1 MAGPFAMSER
11 RTKIVATLGPATDD
25 PQILREMMRAGVDGV
40 RINCSHGTKQDWLRR
55 AWMARDVAASV
66 GRHVAVMFDLQG
78 PKIRLHQEC
87 SPVDL
92 VEGDK
97 VTVVGDPNA
106 PAASG
111 SLVVDWPGVVDAA
124 VPGTSELVIGDG
136 APRIAIMER
145 TKQTL
150 VGTCVIPGEAL
161 PRRGAFLTHAHVDR
175 MALSKKDRADVR
187 TAIDAGA
194 DFIALSFVNQADDIE
209 ELRKLIGGTGIR
221 IIAKIETLSA
231 IDNLDAIVAASDAV
245 MVARG
250 DLGVEAG
257 VARVPLLQ
265 KRIITSA
272 GRHGKLVITATQ
284 MLESMSDAPEP
295 TRAEASDVANAVM
308 DGTSCVMLS
317 GETAT
322 GRYPV
327 ETVRQMAQIAA
338 AAQEGVI
345 PMVADR
351 DAPGA
356 TVAESVM
363 QAAVYLARD
372 IKAAALVIPTATGG
386 SVRAA
391 AKWRPRRPIVA
402 LCSEAQIA
410 RQLALEWGVIPEPLH
425 QRPDESVEALVER
438 CLVRAQ
444 RRLGLADGE
453 RVVLTSGPQVAH
465 PGATSLIAVHRIEVH
480 GQ

>member
-1 MAGPFAMSER
+1 
-11 RTKIVATLGPATDD
+11 
-25 PQILREMMRAGVDGV
+25 
-40 RINCSHGTKQDWLRR
+40 
-55 AWMARDVAASV
+55 
-66 GRHVAVMFDLQG
+66 MFDLQG

-87 SPVDL
+87 SPIAL

-97 VTVVGDPNA
+97 VTVVGDPAA
-106 PAASG
+106 PAATG

-136 APRIAIMER
+136 APRIAILER

-161 PRRGAFLTHAHVDR
+161 PRRGAFLTHAHVER

-231 IDNLDAIVAASDAV
+231 IDNLDSITDAADAV

-265 KRIITSA
+265 KRIITAA
-272 GRHGKLVITATQ
+272 GARGKLVITATQ

-345 PMVADR
+345 PLVVDR
-351 DAPGA
+351 DSQAD

-402 LCSEAQIA
+402 LCSDAQIA

-438 CLVRAQ
+438 CLIRAQ
-444 RRLGLADGE
+444 RRLDIADGE

-465 PGATSLIAVHRIEVH
+465 PGATSLIAVHRIEV
-480 GQ
+480 QEQ

>member
-1 MAGPFAMSER
+1 
-11 RTKIVATLGPATDD
+11 
-25 PQILREMMRAGVDGV
+25 
-40 RINCSHGTKQDWLRR
+40 
-55 AWMARDVAASV
+55 
-66 GRHVAVMFDLQG
+66 
-78 PKIRLHQEC
+78 
-87 SPVDL
+87 
-92 VEGDK
+92 
-97 VTVVGDPNA
+97 
-106 PAASG
+106 
-111 SLVVDWPGVVDAA
+111 
-124 VPGTSELVIGDG
+124 
-136 APRIAIMER
+136 
-145 TKQTL
+145 
-150 VGTCVIPGEAL
+150 
-161 PRRGAFLTHAHVDR
+161 
-175 MALSKKDRADVR
+175 
-187 TAIDAGA
+187 
-194 DFIALSFVNQADDIE
+194 
-209 ELRKLIGGTGIR
+209 
-221 IIAKIETLSA
+221 
-231 IDNLDAIVAASDAV
+231 
-245 MVARG
+245 
-250 DLGVEAG
+250 VEAG

-265 KRIITSA
+265 KRIITAA
-272 GRHGKLVITATQ
+272 GARGKLVITATQ

-345 PMVADR
+345 PLVIDR
-351 DAPGA
+351 DSQAD

-402 LCSEAQIA
+402 LCSDAQIA

-438 CLVRAQ
+438 CLIRAQ
-444 RRLGLADGE
+444 RRLDIADGE

-465 PGATSLIAVHRIEVH
+465 PGATSLIAVHRIEV
-480 GQ
+480 QEQ

>member
-1 MAGPFAMSER
+1 MPPR
-11 RTKIVATLGPATDD
+11 RTKIVATLGPSTDD
-25 PQILREMMRAGVDGV
+25 PNVLRQMMRAGVDGV
-40 RINCSHGTKQDWLRR
+40 RINCSHGTKNEWLRR

-78 PKIRLHQEC
+78 PKIRLHQQ
-87 SPVDL
+87 SAPVEL

-97 VTVVGDPNA
+97 VSVVGDPSA
-106 PAASG
+106 PGAKG
-111 SLVVDWPGVVDAA
+111 SLVVDWPGVVEAA

-136 APRIAIMER
+136 APRIAIRER
-145 TKQTL
+145 SKGAL

-161 PRRGAFLTHAHVDR
+161 PRRGAFLTHAHVER

-194 DFIALSFVNQADDIE
+194 DFIALSFVNQAEDIE
-209 ELRKLIGGTGIR
+209 ELKAMLGGTGIR
-221 IIAKIETLSA
+221 VIAKIETLSA
-231 IDNLDAIVAASDAV
+231 IDNLESIVRAADAV

-265 KRIITSA
+265 KRIISTSGA
-272 GRHGKLVITATQ
+272 EGKLVITATQ
-284 MLESMSDAPEP
+284 MLESMANAPEP

-308 DGTSCVMLS
+308 DGTSAVMLS

-327 ETVRQMAQIAA
+327 EAVTQMAQIAA

-345 PMVADR
+345 PMAVDPSR
-351 DAPGA
+351 PGT

-402 LCSEAQIA
+402 LCADAQIA
-410 RQLALEWGVIPEPLH
+410 RQLALEWAVIPEPLH
-425 QRPDESVEALVER
+425 QRPDEPIEALVER
-438 CLVRAQ
+438 CLMRAQ
-444 RRLGLADGE
+444 RTLGIPDGE

-465 PGATSLIAVHRIEVH
+465 PGATSLIAVHRIEVS
-480 GQ
+480 

>member
-1 MAGPFAMSER
+1 MSER

-66 GRHVAVMFDLQG
+66 GQHVAIMFDLQG

-92 VEGDK
+92 AEGDK
-97 VTVVGDPNA
+97 VTVVGDPSA

-145 TKQTL
+145 TQQTL

-231 IDNLDAIVAASDAV
+231 IDNLEPIVDAADAV

-265 KRIITSA
+265 KRIITAA
-272 GRHGKLVITATQ
+272 GKRGKLVITATQ

-322 GRYPV
+322 GRYPI

-345 PMVADR
+345 PMAVDR
-351 DAPGA
+351 DTPGN
-356 TVAESVM
+356 TVAEAVM

-402 LCSEAQIA
+402 LCSDAQIA

-438 CLVRAQ
+438 CLLRAQ
-444 RRLGLADGE
+444 RRLDIPDGE

-465 PGATSLIAVHRIEVH
+465 PGATSLIAVHRIEVPE
-480 GQ
+480 Q